1 MNENKIP
8 VVMLSELIES
18 CRNIIDVYGDAQV
31 MVCMGTDSSKRH
43 CFVPMT
49 GLSFTMNP
57 VDCKANRYVV
67 GIQPMRV
74 SERDNMLILNPE

>member
-1 MNENKIP
+1 MNENEIS
-8 VVMLSELIES
+8 VVMLSNLIES
-18 CRNIIDVYGDAQV
+18 CRNIIDEYGDAQV
-31 MVCMGTDSSKRH
+31 MVCLGSDRSKGN

-57 VDCKANRYVV
+57 VDCKANRYVI

-74 SERDNMLILNPE
+74 SERDNTLILKPE